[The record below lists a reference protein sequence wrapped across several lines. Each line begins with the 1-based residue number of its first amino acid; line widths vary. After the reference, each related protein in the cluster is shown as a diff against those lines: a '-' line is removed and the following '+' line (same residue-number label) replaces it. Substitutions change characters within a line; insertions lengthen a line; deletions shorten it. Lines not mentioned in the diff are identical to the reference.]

1 MTLFEDLK
9 WRGLIQ
15 DMSSPEIEDLLNNK
29 EITFYIGTDPTADSL
44 HIGHYS
50 SFLLA
55 KRLKLAGHHPIML
68 VGGATALIGDPRGKG
83 ERVLQSYDV
92 INQNYIKLKN
102 QVERIFGCE
111 TVNNYDWIS
120 NINTIE
126 FLRDYGK
133 HFTVNYMLDKDKVKK
148 QLDNGLSFTEFSYM
162 ILQALDYKHL
172 YETRNVTMQVAGSDQ
187 WGNITSGIELIRR
200 TLGVEVYGMTMPL
213 VLDATGNK
221 IGKSEGNA
229 VWLDKTKTSPY
240 FLYQYLLNT
249 EDEVV
254 IDHLKKLTL
263 LTREEI
269 EKLEESNK
277 NEPHLRLAHKALA
290 REVVC
295 DVHGKDEYEKALRI
309 SEALFNGNIKA
320 LSSDELLDAFNNI
333 PSCEI
338 NTDKNIVDL
347 LVETSICSSKR
358 EAREFVNNNSISI
371 NGDKVN
377 DLEFIVKKENAIAY
391 DFTIIR
397 KGKKK
402 LSIYNLKV
410 FI

>member
-1 MTLFEDLK
+1 MKLFDELK

-15 DMSSPEIEDLLNNK
+15 DVSNPELENKLNN
-29 EITFYIGTDPTADSL
+29 ESLTFYIGTDPTADSL

-55 KRLKLAGHHPIML
+55 KRLKRAGHHPIML

-83 ERVLQSYDV
+83 ERSLQSFEV
-92 INQNYIKLKN
+92 VHENYVKLKA

-111 TVNNYDWIS
+111 TVNNYDWIKD
-120 NINTIE
+120 INMIE

-162 ILQALDYKHL
+162 ILQALDFKHL
-172 YETRNVTMQVAGSDQ
+172 YETRGVTLQVAGSDQ

-200 TLGVEVYGMTMPL
+200 TLGIEVYGMTMPL
-213 VLDATGNK
+213 VLDENGNK

-229 VWLDKTKTSPY
+229 VWLDKDKTSPY

-249 EDEVV
+249 DDAVV

-263 LTREEI
+263 LSCEEI

-290 REVVC
+290 KEVIC
-295 DVHGKDEYEKALRI
+295 DVHGEAEYEKVLRI
-309 SEALFNGNIKA
+309 SEALFSGNLKS
-320 LSSDELLDAFNNI
+320 LTSDELLDAFNNI
-333 PSCEI
+333 PSSELDS
-338 NTDKNIVDL
+338 DKNIVDV
-347 LVETSICSSKR
+347 LVENGICSSKR
-358 EAREFVNNNSISI
+358 EAREFVSNNSISI
-371 NGDKVN
+371 NGEKVN
-377 DLEFIVKKENAIAY
+377 DLEFVVKKENAIV
-391 DFTIIR
+391 DNFTIIR

-402 LSIYNLKV
+402 YFVIKHV
-410 FI
+410 

>member
-402 LSIYNLKV
+402 YFVIKHL
-410 FI
+410 

>member
-1 MTLFEDLK
+1 MKLYDDLV

-15 DMSSPEIEDLLNNK
+15 DISNPELENKLNN
-29 EITFYIGTDPTADSL
+29 EELTFYIGTDPTADSL
-44 HIGHYS
+44 HIGHYP

-83 ERVLQSYDV
+83 ERTLQSYEV
-92 INQNYIKLKN
+92 INSNYVKLRD

-111 TVNNYDWIS
+111 TVNNYDWIKD
-120 NINTIE
+120 INTIE

-162 ILQALDYKHL
+162 ILQALDFKHL
-172 YETRNVTMQVAGSDQ
+172 YETRNVTLQVAGSDQ

-213 VLDATGNK
+213 VLDEQGNK

-229 VWLDKTKTSPY
+229 VWLDKEKTSPY
-240 FLYQYLLNT
+240 ALYQYLLNT
-249 EDEVV
+249 SDAIV
-254 IDHLKKLTL
+254 IDHLKRLTL
-263 LTREEI
+263 LSREEI
-269 EKLEESNK
+269 EELEKSLKE
-277 NEPHLRLAHKALA
+277 EPHLRLAHKALA
-290 REVVC
+290 REVIT
-295 DVHGKDEYEKALRI
+295 DVHGKEEYEKVLKI
-309 SEALFNGNIKA
+309 SEALFSGNIKE
-320 LSSDELLDAFNNI
+320 LTSDELLDAFNNI
-333 PSCEI
+333 PSCEV
-338 NTDKNIVDL
+338 TGDKNIVDL
-347 LVETSICSSKR
+347 LVETEICSSKR
-358 EAREFVNNNSISI
+358 EAREFVSNNSITV

-377 DLEFIVKKENAIAY
+377 DLEAIIKSTDVIVDNY
-391 DFTIIR
+391 TIIR

-402 LSIYNLKV
+402 YFVIKHV
-410 FI
+410 

>member
-15 DMSSPEIEDLLNNK
+15 DMSSPEIENILNKK

-55 KRLKLAGHHPIML
+55 KRLKQAGHHPIML

-83 ERVLQSYDV
+83 ERTLQSFEV
-92 INQNYIKLKN
+92 INKNYEKLKN

-120 NINTIE
+120 KINTIE

-213 VLDATGNK
+213 VLDAQGNK

-229 VWLDKTKTSPY
+229 VWLDKEKTSPY

-249 EDEVV
+249 EDAVV

-263 LTREEI
+263 LSREEI
-269 EKLEESNK
+269 EKLEYSLQ

-290 REVVC
+290 REVVT
-295 DVHGKDEYEKALRI
+295 DIHGKEEYEKVLRI
-309 SEALFNGNIKA
+309 SEALFSGNIKD
-320 LSSDELLDAFNNI
+320 LGKDEIKEAFDNVESFEVNG
-333 PSCEI
+333 
-338 NTDKNIVDL
+338 DKNIIDL
-347 LVETSICSSKR
+347 LVETTICSSKR
-358 EAREFVNNNSISI
+358 EAREFVGNNSISI
-371 NGDKVN
+371 NGEKIN
-377 DLEFIVKKENAIAY
+377 DLEFVVKGEDAIVDN
-391 DFTIIR
+391 FTIIR

-402 LSIYNLKV
+402 YFVIKHN
-410 FI
+410 